1 MNRIGH
7 LLVASVIILLALF
20 LRVHALAHLPPGL
33 HYDEAFNATMAYR
46 VMAGIERPIFFT
58 EDMTEEPMAIYVTA
72 LMFALLGERVWTLRL
87 VSALAGTLTVA
98 ALYALARA
106 MFRSRWIAALAA
118 FVLAILY
125 WHINFSRLG
134 MEPIFTPLMLTLA
147 MAFLWRALHPP
158 ANERSAV
165 SGQQSAIS
173 GQRSAV
179 VGHSSSVIGRWLMVS
194 AVFAGVFLAATLY
207 TYKAALFVPLLF
219 TAFIAIESLVDRK
232 FFAQNARGLLLIV
245 IVAILVFAPL
255 GIYLATHPEQF
266 FERPQSVAAFNVTTI
281 LDHALKVAGMFFVR
295 GDENPRSNLPERPAL
310 DPFLALGFIAG
321 VAVCLARW
329 QQRAARLVL
338 LWLGVMSAPSIVTDF
353 APHFGRNIAA
363 TPAIA
368 LVVAYGLAWL
378 FNRRPKTEDQ
388 RLPTA
393 NRLLPTTSCLL
404 RPATC
409 LLLAGLAF
417 STFST
422 ARDYFAIWGARTG
435 AFDSFDV
442 GYLTLAQKLHDRP
455 ETIYLTPVDAHH
467 YTIQFGLARRAAR
480 SFDGRHA
487 LVLPPPNVA
496 AMYGIVTREDPHT
509 LARLQSLYANVRVLE
524 TIYDFTGA
532 PYAMLVHIEGTPRL
546 TPQKIVD
553 ARIGDAIEL
562 IGYDV
567 TREGESIGLSVY
579 WRAREVMRE
588 DYTVFVHLVGA
599 LNPQTQSS
607 VWSQDDTQPARGS
620 YPTSR
625 WQRGEIIVDEYRL
638 RVAGLPRGEYHIE
651 IGIYNLHTG
660 ARLRVAASDAPME
673 RDRVVF
679 ERITVP

>member
-1 MNRIGH
+1 MNRMGH
-7 LLVASVIILLALF
+7 LLVASAIILLALL

-46 VMAGIERPIFFT
+46 VMVGIERPLFFT

-72 LMFALLGERVWTLRL
+72 LAFALFGERVWTLRL
-87 VSALAGTLTVA
+87 VSAFAGTLTVA

-106 MFRSRWIAALAA
+106 LFRSRAIAALAA

-147 MAFLWRALHPP
+147 MAFLGRALHPP
-158 ANERSAV
+158 TNERSAV
-165 SGQQSAIS
+165 SGQPSAIS
-173 GQRSAV
+173 AV
-179 VGHSSSVIGRWLMVS
+179 L
-194 AVFAGVFLAATLY
+194 AGVFLAATLY
-207 TYKAALFVPLLF
+207 TYKAALFAPILF
-219 TAFIAIESLVDRK
+219 VAFITIESLADRK
-232 FFAQNARGLLLIV
+232 FLVQNARALRIV
-245 IVAILVFAPL
+245 VGVAILVFAPL

-266 FERPQSVAAFNVTTI
+266 FERPQSVAAFDVTTM

-295 GDENPRSNLPERPAL
+295 GDANPRSNLPERPAL
-310 DPFLALGFIAG
+310 DSFLALGFIAG
-321 VAVCLARW
+321 VGVCLARL
-329 QQRAARLVL
+329 QRRAARLLL

-353 APHFGRNIAA
+353 APHFGRNIAT
-363 TPAIA
+363 TPAMA
-368 LVVAYGLAWL
+368 LIVADGFAWL
-378 FNRRPKTEDQ
+378 FDRRPKTAD
-388 RLPTA
+388 R
-393 NRLLPTTSCLL
+393 LL
-404 RPATC
+404 RPAYC
-409 LLLAGLAF
+409 LLFAGLAF

-435 AFDSFDV
+435 TFDSFDV
-442 GYLTLAQKLHDRP
+442 GYLMLAQKLRDRP
-455 ETIYLTPVDAHH
+455 ETIYLTPVDVHH

-487 LVLPPPNVA
+487 LVLPPVNRA
-496 AMYGIVTREDPHT
+496 ATYGIVTREDART
-509 LARLQSLYANVRVLE
+509 LARLQALYADVRVLE

-532 PYAMLVHIEGTPRL
+532 PYATLVYIEGTPRL
-546 TPQKIVD
+546 APQKIVN
-553 ARIGDAIEL
+553 ARIGEAIEL

-567 TREGESIGLSVY
+567 THAGESIGLSVY
-579 WRAREVMRE
+579 WRARAAIYE

-599 LNPQTQSS
+599 LNPQTQSPL
-607 VWSQDDTQPARGS
+607 WAQDDTQPARGS

-625 WQRGEIIVDEYRL
+625 WQRSEIIVDEYRL
-638 RVAGLPRGEYHIE
+638 RVAGLPRGEYRIE

-660 ARLRVAASDAPME
+660 ARLQVEAGDAPME

>member
-1 MNRIGH
+1 MNRTWH
-7 LLVASVIILLALF
+7 LLLACAIILLALF
-20 LRVHALAHLPPGL
+20 LRVHELAHLPPGL
-33 HYDEAFNATMAYR
+33 HFDEAFNATMAYR
-46 VMAGIERPIFFT
+46 VMMGIERPIFFT
-58 EDMTEEPMAIYVTA
+58 EDMTEEPMAIYTTA
-72 LMFALLGERVWTLRL
+72 LMFALLGERTWTLRL

-106 MFRSRWIAALAA
+106 LLRSRWLAALAA
-118 FVLAILY
+118 FVLATLY

-134 MEPIFTPLMLTLA
+134 MEPIFTPLVLTLA
-147 MAFLWRALHPP
+147 LFFLVRALNNASRIAYH
-158 ANERSAV
+158 V
-165 SGQQSAIS
+165 SRIS
-173 GQRSAV
+173 FQF
-179 VGHSSSVIGRWLMVS
+179 SVFSFGVS
-194 AVFAGVFLAATLY
+194 RFAFHILAGVFLAATLY
-207 TYKAALFVPLLF
+207 TYKAALFVPILF
-219 TAFIAIESLVDRK
+219 GAFIVIESLANRK
-232 FFAQNARGLLLIV
+232 FLAQNARGLGLIV

-266 FERPQSVAAFNVTTI
+266 FERPQSVAAFNLETMF
-281 LDHALKVAGMFFVR
+281 DHALKVAGMFFVR
-295 GDENPRSNLPERPAL
+295 GDANPRSNLPERPAL

-321 VAVCLARW
+321 LSVCLARL
-329 QQRAARLVL
+329 QRREARLML
-338 LWLGVMSAPSIVTDF
+338 LWLVVMSAPSIVTDF

-368 LVVAYGLAWL
+368 LVVAYGFAWWVD
-378 FNRRPKTEDQ
+378 RRPTTDDG
-388 RLPTA
+388 RPMPAACHPPTASCHLPTA
-393 NRLLPTTSCLL
+393 SRHLP
-404 RPATC
+404 PAYC

-422 ARDYFAIWGARTG
+422 AREYFAIWGARTG

-442 GYLTLAQKLHDRP
+442 GYLTLAQKLRERS
-455 ETIYLTPVDAHH
+455 ETIYLSPVDAHH

-496 AMYGIVTREDPHT
+496 ATYGIVTRDDART
-509 LARLQSLYANVRVLE
+509 LARLQTLYDARVLE

-532 PYAMLVHIEGTPRL
+532 PYATLVRIEGTPRL
-546 TPQKIVD
+546 APQRLVN

-562 IGYDV
+562 IGYDWARKDERIV
-567 TREGESIGLSVY
+567 LNVY
-579 WRAREVMRE
+579 WRALDVMRE

-607 VWSQDDTQPARGS
+607 LWAQDDTQPARGS

-638 RVAGLPRGEYHIE
+638 RVAGLPRGEYRIE

-660 ARLRVAASDAPME
+660 ARLRVEASDAPME
-673 RDRVVF
+673 SDRVVF